1 MSRRSAS
8 KGATTREQIVDT
20 ALRMA
25 GDVGLEGVTLGTLAE
40 KLGLS
45 KSGLFA
51 HFRSKEALQLTVV
64 SEAVQRFIASVARPA
79 VDAERGAPRVE
90 ALAELWLAWSR
101 EQNRESA
108 REAAQRRGCVF
119 LALASEYDDRP
130 GPVRDAVVTS
140 QRDWIEFVAG
150 AAQRAIDEGHF
161 RADLDPRQFAFE
173 FVGVGMSLQY
183 FSKLVGDRFAE
194 RRARQAFAGL
204 VARSRVDATA
214 AARGPRRRTA
224 DTPAVVRTPRRRAAS
239 R

>member
-1 MSRRSAS
+1 MSSRPAS
-8 KGATTREQIVDT
+8 KGATTREQIVDA

-25 GDVGLEGVTLGTLAE
+25 GDVGLEGVTLGNLAE

-64 SEAVQRFIASVARPA
+64 GEAVERFIASVARPA
-79 VDAERGAPRVE
+79 IQAAAGAPRVE
-90 ALAELWLAWSR
+90 ALADLWLAWSR
-101 EQNRESA
+101 EQNSERA

-150 AAQRAIDEGHF
+150 AAQRAMDAGHF

-173 FVGVGMSLQY
+173 FVGIGMSLQY

-194 RRARQAFAGL
+194 RRARQAFADL
-204 VARSRVDATA
+204 VGRSRATATA
-214 AARGPRRRTA
+214 AREGRRRDAATTA
-224 DTPAVVRTPRRRAAS
+224 VRRTPRRRAAS